1 MESILTL
8 LCLLFFVCI
17 TITLISKIIALFIM
31 IILSIIK
38 ASSIFLVVF
47 IPMVVLCMI
56 ISNIKKSLN
65 NQINKDL

>member
-8 LCLLFFVCI
+8 LCLLFFVYI
-17 TITLISKIIALFIM
+17 TITLISKIIVLFLM
-31 IILSIIK
+31 IILSIVK

-56 ISNIKKSLN
+56 ISNIKKHLN
-65 NQINKDL
+65 NQTNKNL